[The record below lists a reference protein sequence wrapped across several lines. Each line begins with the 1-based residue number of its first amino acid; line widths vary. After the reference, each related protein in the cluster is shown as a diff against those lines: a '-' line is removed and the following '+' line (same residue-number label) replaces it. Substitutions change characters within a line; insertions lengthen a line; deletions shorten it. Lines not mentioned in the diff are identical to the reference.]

1 MLEINATFLVTF
13 AVVWILVLILGRVF
27 FRPYQRLRSDRDG
40 RISTDRQA
48 SQLASE
54 QNQRRLHEVEQSVKA
69 ARAAAFRIRED
80 LEAEAL
86 KEKTRLLNE
95 VGAAGKAEVEA
106 ARAQLAREL
115 GGLQEDLRTRAAGLA
130 EAIEKR
136 LLQ

>member
-13 AVVWILVLILGRVF
+13 AVVWLLVLILGKGF
-27 FRPYQRLRSDRDG
+27 FRPYQKLRAERASRLDA
-40 RISTDRQA
+40 DRQA
-48 SQLASE
+48 SELASE
-54 QNQRRLHEVEQSVKA
+54 QNQRRLQEVEQSVKA

-106 ARAQLAREL
+106 ARAELAREL
-115 GGLQEDLRTRAAGLA
+115 GGLQEDLRSRAAGLA

>member
-13 AVVWILVLILGRVF
+13 AVVWILVLILGRAF
-27 FRPYQRLRSDRDG
+27 FRPYQRLRADRDG
-40 RISTDRQA
+40 RISADRRA

-106 ARAQLAREL
+106 ARAELAREL